1 MSRLTEFHRQQAAA
15 AARGL
20 QMSVAASLEVEDTS
34 GAATVVT
41 GSGVGLA
48 TPPLDSDVAQCH
60 MTPLDPL
67 AYTTL

>member
-1 MSRLTEFHRQQAAA
+1 
-15 AARGL
+15 
-20 QMSVAASLEVEDTS
+20 MSVAASLEVEDTS